1 MNNLY
6 VLTIAVNYVCMI
18 MAIWLGIFVVTRSPR
33 SLVSWLTAITLFS
46 VSGWFLNVLLAINPP
61 PSPEFLPA
69 WLTPFLWIWPTG
81 LFQHGWGAWMQG
93 WQITPAIMFW
103 HHATMLMRPGR
114 MNAWR
119 WTRVLLGYGIAVVA
133 IYVQINTD
141 LMFTVGKGD
150 PLYLNTLK
158 QGRLYPVFMGF
169 LFLFT
174 VMSLINLV
182 RSAKIAPA
190 MMPRRH
196 LNILAAAT
204 LTAGLTGPT
213 GFAAFAFNITLPR
226 VILSFLLGL
235 TILLMGYGVARYS
248 ALVERRVLGR
258 DLLYNG
264 TAIGLVALLYLIVG
278 WISVVT
284 YGVPAAALAFIVILA
299 IITHSL
305 VDIGRQVLDFI
316 FLRREARELRA
327 RLRDLMTQVREPQI
341 LRENLSRTFH
351 GLCDSVRATYGL
363 ILTFDAEASS
373 PLVSYRWNKGAIQ
386 IPSSLLAFDN
396 AVQPEAG
403 ELAPPLED
411 AALIIPLYV
420 GGGQIG
426 VLILGQPENA
436 LRYSQ
441 NDIESLLELS
451 DHISNLLDVIR
462 HETEYFSR
470 VSELAQVQRP
480 LLDTGP
486 ELIPASVV
494 ENGLRNL
501 HNYSHLGNS
510 PLAGLEQVKKQLS
523 PNAVTHLDRGRE
535 VHRILLSA
543 LEKLRPAGD
552 MPHEPIPRDWYPYV
566 ILYDAYA
573 KGVQNRDIMI
583 RLYIS
588 EGTFS
593 RTRRAAIR
601 SLAKV
606 LSEME
611 NINK

>member
-1 MNNLY
+1 MNTLY
-6 VLTIAVNYVCMI
+6 DVTVAVNYVCMI
-18 MAIWLGIFVVTRSPR
+18 MAVWLGIFVVTRSPR
-33 SLVSWLTAITLFS
+33 SPVSWLTAMTLLS

-119 WTRVLLGYGIAVVA
+119 WTRVLLGYVIAVVA
-133 IYVQINTD
+133 IYIQVSTD

-158 QGRLYPVFMGF
+158 QGRLYPLFMGF

-174 VMSLINLV
+174 IMSLVNLV

-204 LTAGLTGPT
+204 LIAGLTGPI
-213 GFAAFAFNITLPR
+213 GFVAFLFDLALPR
-226 VILSFLLGL
+226 VVLSAFLGV

-248 ALVERRVLGR
+248 ALVAQRVLGR
-258 DLLYNG
+258 DFLYNG
-264 TAIGLVALLYLIVG
+264 TAIGLVALLYLMVG
-278 WISVVT
+278 WVSVIM
-284 YGVPAAALAFIVILA
+284 YGVPAAGLAFIVILA
-299 IITHSL
+299 IFTHSL
-305 VDIGRQVLDFI
+305 VDVGRQLLDFI

-327 RLRDLMTQVREPQI
+327 QLRGLASQVGEPQAWK
-341 LRENLSRTFH
+341 ENLTRTFQTV
-351 GLCDSVRATYGL
+351 CDSVRASYGL
-363 ILTFDAEASS
+363 ILVFEADTAS
-373 PLVSYRWNKGAIQ
+373 PLVSYRWNKGTVQLA
-386 IPSSLLAFDN
+386 PSLLNFDD
-396 AVQPEAG
+396 VIQLERG
-403 ELAPPLED
+403 KLAEPLND
-411 AALIIPLYV
+411 AALVIPLYV
-420 GGGQIG
+420 GNDQIG

-441 NDIESLLELS
+441 SDIEILLERSDSLS
-451 DHISNLLDVIR
+451 NFLQFIR
-462 HETEYFSR
+462 HETEYLSR
-470 VSELAQVQRP
+470 ITELAQFRRP
-480 LLDTGP
+480 ALDTGS
-486 ELIPASVV
+486 ERIPARLV
-494 ENGLRNL
+494 EEALRNL
-501 HNYSHLGNS
+501 HDYSHLGNS
-510 PLAGLEQVKKQLS
+510 PLAELEQVKKQLS
-523 PNAVTHLDRGRE
+523 PGAVTHLDRGRE
-535 VHRILLSA
+535 VHRILCAA
-543 LEKLRPAGD
+543 LEKLRPVGEL
-552 MPHEPIPRDWYPYV
+552 PHEPIPRGWYTYV
-566 ILYDAYA
+566 ILHDAYVN
-573 KGVQNRDIMI
+573 GVQNRDIMS

-601 SLAKV
+601 SLAEA
-606 LSEME
+606 LAEME
-611 NINK
+611 NST